1 MPNFSIERQNRT
13 IKVIDSTI
21 KKAVDHIA
29 HKLVDKYDY
38 HMSPAAQ
45 GEIVNLTINYI
56 KRLNEIISSEN
67 LMEPEAFDENTWDT
81 QA

>member
-1 MPNFSIERQNRT
+1 
-13 IKVIDSTI
+13 
-21 KKAVDHIA
+21 
-29 HKLVDKYDY
+29 
-38 HMSPAAQ
+38 MSPATQ

>member
-38 HMSPAAQ
+38 HMSPATQ

-67 LMEPEAFDENTWDT
+67 LMEPEAFDENTWGT

>member
-21 KKAVDHIA
+21 KKAVDHIV

-38 HMSPAAQ
+38 HMSPATQ

>member
-1 MPNFSIERQNRT
+1 MPNFSIERQNHT

-38 HMSPAAQ
+38 HMSPATQ